1 MKFYSVTFCD
11 NEGIN
16 RSKLFT
22 NKQEALK
29 ECNKLKKEE
38 KDGFVSYVSDV
49 EEHRVDK
56 LTKKNVVEL
65 FSKVG

>member
-11 NEGIN
+11 YEGMN

-22 NKQEALK
+22 NKREALK

-38 KDGFVSYVSDV
+38 KDEWVSYVSEV
-49 EEHRVDK
+49 EEHYVDK

-65 FSKVG
+65 FSKAG